1 MHKLKN
7 FLADNPN
14 KSNEIVHD
22 LKLLNLF
29 YCYVGL
35 TYSFVL
41 KHMPVIICDLEV
53 ILSSTELPLFQT
65 FVDYFS

>member
-1 MHKLKN
+1 MHKLKT
-7 FLADNPN
+7 FLADNPIYN
-14 KSNEIVHD
+14 INEFYEIVHD

-41 KHMPVIICDLEV
+41 KHIYACDYK
-53 ILSSTELPLFQT
+53 SSRG
-65 FVDYFS
+65 YFKFY

>member
-1 MHKLKN
+1 MHKLN
-7 FLADNPN
+7 FFLADNPIYNIN

-35 TYSFVL
+35 TFSFVL
-41 KHMPVIICDLEV
+41 KHMPVIM
-53 ILSSTELPLFQT
+53 
-65 FVDYFS
+65 